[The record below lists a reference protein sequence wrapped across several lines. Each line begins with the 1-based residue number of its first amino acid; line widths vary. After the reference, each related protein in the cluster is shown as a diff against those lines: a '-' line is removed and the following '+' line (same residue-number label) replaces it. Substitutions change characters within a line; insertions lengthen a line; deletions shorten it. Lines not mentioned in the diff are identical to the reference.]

1 MQYRGLMDGKSFGPI
16 AGLFDAIGVK
26 RYGAGDNREAV
37 GRTLDEI
44 LAQINRPADKPSA
57 RAASQRSARPVSRS
71 VSDVSRF
78 LPPEPVTT
86 TSLDRMS
93 TEDLIRMIEATLRR
107 VG

>member
-44 LAQINRPADKPSA
+44 LAQINQPATAARPAE
-57 RAASQRSARPVSRS
+57 RRTARPVARS

-78 LPPEPVTT
+78 LPPVPVTT
-86 TSLDRMS
+86 TSLDSMS
-93 TEDLIRMIEATLRR
+93 TEDLIRMIEATLRKI
-107 VG
+107 GQ

>member
-26 RYGAGDNREAV
+26 PYGGREDQVAAV

-44 LAQINRPADKPSA
+44 LAQINRPATAA
-57 RAASQRSARPVSRS
+57 RPAERRTARPVARS

-86 TSLDRMS
+86 TSLDRIS